1 MKTGINQWAFPA
13 EMPAATALG
22 AAKNIGFETFEVCV
36 GDKGPTPLDITEKEA
51 TAIRTQAEKLGI
63 ALTSIGSGMGWQY
76 PLSDPDPKVR
86 EQGKEAVRQ
95 SLRIARWLGADAV
108 LVVPGIVTPD
118 NPYDAA
124 LENALA
130 SVQALVP
137 DAEQLQVRIGIEN
150 VWNKLLLS
158 PVEMRDFIDQCES
171 EYVGA
176 YFDIGNIILMGFP
189 EQWIRILG
197 SRICK
202 IHAKDFRAPVGN
214 LDGFVMLMEGDVNWP
229 AVMAAL
235 RDAGYEGPLTAEY
248 GAYKHS
254 LETTLRHCLAS
265 LQAILA
271 L

>member
-13 EMPAATALG
+13 EMPAAQALVM
-22 AAKNIGFETFEVCV
+22 AKEIGFETFEVCV
-36 GDKGPTPLDITEKEA
+36 GDKGPVSLDISEKEG
-51 TAIRTQAEKLGI
+51 TAIRMHAEKLGI
-63 ALTSIGSGMGWQY
+63 AVTSVASGMGWQY
-76 PLSDPDPKVR
+76 PLSAPDPKVR
-86 EQGKEAVRQ
+86 EQGKDAVRQ

-108 LVVPGIVTPD
+108 LVVPGVVTPD
-118 NPYDAA
+118 TPYDVA

-137 DAEQLQVRIGIEN
+137 EAEQLQVAIGIEN

-171 EYVGA
+171 DCVGA
-176 YFDIGNIILMGFP
+176 FFDIGNIILMGYP
-189 EQWIRILG
+189 EQWIRIMG
-197 SRICK
+197 RRIRK

-235 RDAGYEGPLTAEY
+235 REAGYEGPLTAEY
-248 GAYKHS
+248 GPYKHS